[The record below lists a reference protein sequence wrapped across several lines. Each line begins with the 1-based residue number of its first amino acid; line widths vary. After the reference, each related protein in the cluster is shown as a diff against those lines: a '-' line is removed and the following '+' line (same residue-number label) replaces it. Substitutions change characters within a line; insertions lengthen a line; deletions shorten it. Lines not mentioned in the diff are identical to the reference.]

1 MIPLND
7 VSLRWARIALAAVPR
22 QHRGLRRSLAGLLR
36 HLGSLTAAVALLAG
50 GAFLLVS
57 LIHSN
62 EMSMKLLALVAVL
75 VAIGIFALWE
85 DFFGRRGH

>member
-1 MIPLND
+1 
-7 VSLRWARIALAAVPR
+7 
-22 QHRGLRRSLAGLLR
+22 LR
-36 HLGSLTAAVALLAG
+36 HLCSLTAAVVLLAG

-57 LIHSN
+57 LIHSD

-75 VAIGIFALWE
+75 VAIGSFALWE